1 MTHHMNTTQHYL
13 NYLDGLVNEKIN
25 IKHTN
30 KGEKMRIPY
39 TNFKTRTGDDNA
51 IGGCAFIGGEFK
63 DMDTVEMFDNKKVVV
78 FALPG
83 AFTPTCS
90 SQQLPGYEELYD
102 EIKAQGVDEV
112 YCLSVNDAFV
122 MNAWFT
128 NQDIKKVKAV
138 GDGEGVFTQG
148 LGMLVSK
155 PAQGFGMR
163 SWRYS
168 MLVENGEIIK
178 QFVEAG
184 QNDSSSDNDPF
195 EVSDAKTMLEYLKT
209 NAG

>member
-1 MTHHMNTTQHYL
+1 MTHRMNTTQHYL

-25 IKHTN
+25 IKDTN

-51 IGGCAFIGGEFK
+51 VGGCAFIGGEWK
-63 DMDTVEMFDNKKVVV
+63 EVDTVEIFDNKKVVV

-90 SQQLPGYEELYD
+90 SQQIPAYEELYD
-102 EIKAQGVDEV
+102 DIKAQGVDEI

-122 MNAWFT
+122 MNAWFN
-128 NQDIKKVKAV
+128 NQEIKKIKPI

-148 LGMLVSK
+148 MGMLVNK
-155 PAQGFGMR
+155 PKQGFGMR

-168 MLVENGEIIK
+168 MLVDNGEVVK
-178 QFVEAG
+178 TFVEEGKNNA
-184 QNDSSSDNDPF
+184 SDDDDPF
-195 EVSDAKTMLEYLKT
+195 EVSDAKTMLEYLKE